1 MSTPDY
7 TYLRQRL
14 RRVSDNIVCGTFSK
28 NETVAALLEAETA
41 LGHLMYVCRY
51 YEVKAEAG
59 ETPEFRYL
67 PEVPSDGRRP
77 GADADADAAGNR
89 GRTAHGRGGEKE

>member
-1 MSTPDY
+1 MNTPDY

-14 RRVSDNIVCGTFSK
+14 RKVSDCIVCGAFSK
-28 NETVAALLEAETA
+28 IETVGALLEAETA

-67 PEVPSDGRRP
+67 PEVP
-77 GADADADAAGNR
+77 
-89 GRTAHGRGGEKE
+89 T

>member
-7 TYLRQRL
+7 TYLRQQL
-14 RRVSDNIVCGTFSK
+14 RKVSDCIVCGAFSK

-59 ETPEFRYL
+59 ETPAETI
-67 PEVPSDGRRP
+67 
-77 GADADADAAGNR
+77 GALRMAEEAEGW
-89 GRTAHGRGGEKE
+89 G

>member
-7 TYLRQRL
+7 RWLQQKL
-14 RRVSDNIVCGTFSK
+14 RRVSDNIVCGCFSRQD
-28 NETVAALLEAETA
+28 TVGALLEAETA
-41 LGHLMYVCRY
+41 LGHLMQVCRY

-67 PEVPSDGRRP
+67 PDLPEV
-77 GADADADAAGNR
+77 
-89 GRTAHGRGGEKE
+89 